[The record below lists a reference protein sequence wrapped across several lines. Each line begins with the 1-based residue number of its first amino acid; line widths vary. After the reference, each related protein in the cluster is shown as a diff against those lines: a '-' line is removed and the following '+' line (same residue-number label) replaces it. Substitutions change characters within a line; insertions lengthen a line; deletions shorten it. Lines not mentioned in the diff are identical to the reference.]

1 VSKSRK
7 IVEARAIVSRC
18 LSELE
23 TGLAKSL
30 NPKQLASL
38 QSLNMVRS
46 GLKILATEIMG
57 LDPDFKAKLDSL
69 VNNRK
74 D

>member
-1 VSKSRK
+1 MSKSRK

-30 NPKQLASL
+30 NKQQLSNLNSL
-38 QSLNMVRS
+38 SMVRS
-46 GLKILATEIMG
+46 GLKILATEIMQ
-57 LDPDFKAKLDSL
+57 LDPDFKAKLESL